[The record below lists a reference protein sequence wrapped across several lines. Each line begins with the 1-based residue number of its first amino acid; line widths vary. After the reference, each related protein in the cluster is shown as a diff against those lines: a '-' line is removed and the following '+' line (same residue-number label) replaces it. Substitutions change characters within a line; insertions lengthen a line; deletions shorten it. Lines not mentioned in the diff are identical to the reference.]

1 MDLLKMK
8 EAMAQAAKMK
18 EQMDRS
24 MAETQVEATSGGG
37 MVTVRMNGQKMIQK
51 LTIDPA
57 AVTGSGPSEIEMLE
71 DLVTAAVNAAA
82 RKADDAMQSNVKGLL
97 GGLNIPGL

>member
-8 EAMAQAAKMK
+8 EAMAQATKMQ
-18 EQMDRS
+18 EQMERS
-24 MAETQVEATSGGG
+24 MAETFVEASSGGG

-57 AVTGSGPSEIEMLE
+57 VVTGSGPSEIEMLE
-71 DLVTAAVNAAA
+71 DLVTAAVNEAA
-82 RKADDAMQSNVKGLL
+82 RKADDAMKSNVKGLL